1 MKTAAIYARV
11 SSDQQKESKTIESQI
26 EALLS
31 FACEKGCVVPEEY
44 IFKDEGY
51 SGAILVR
58 PGLEKIRD
66 LSAEGS
72 IQVVLIYSPDRLSRN
87 YAYQVVLLDEF
98 VSYGTEVLF
107 VNSPKAET
115 PEEALLLQ
123 FQGMIAEYE
132 RALIKE
138 RSRRGKRSKAKAG
151 IINVLGGAPFGYK
164 YIRKTPQTTASYE
177 IIEEQALIVREI
189 FKLYTE
195 EFLSLRAIAKEL
207 GNRQIKSRKGN
218 VCWQA
223 TTIRNILSNAAYIGK
238 AYFSKTER
246 TERKRITK
254 GLRAKGG
261 YSAKNHCR
269 KQRSPEEWI
278 EIAVPPIISSE
289 IFELAQER
297 LKNNKLQSQR
307 NTIETSLLQGLLV
320 CNECG
325 YSLHRVSSGSSKR
338 KIYYYRC
345 GGADSSRFGKAKK
358 CNCRPVRQDYLDELV
373 WQSILELLKEPKLIE
388 AEIDKRMEQAKNSQ
402 PIINQKGLL
411 EKQKA
416 SLAQAMDKLLDAYQ
430 EGLVEIA
437 ELRKR
442 MPELQK
448 RLNITAK
455 ELESLQASQLTLDNR
470 LQLLNVN
477 SFVEQLHKNSSVLD
491 VKEKRK
497 IMKLLV
503 KEIFVGTD
511 SINIK
516 HSIPLKEIENT
527 DKTKSYQLCTYHQLS
542 WCGLYHKT

>member
-1 MKTAAIYARV
+1 MKTAAIYTRV
-11 SSDQQKESKTIESQI
+11 SSDQQKESKTIESQV

-31 FACEKGCVVPEEY
+31 FACEKGCVVGGEY

-51 SGAILVR
+51 SGGNLLR

-72 IQVVLIYSPDRLSRN
+72 IQAVLIYSPDRLSRN
-87 YAYQVVLLDEF
+87 YAYQVLLLDEF
-98 VSYGTEVLF
+98 ASHGTEVLF

-151 IINVLGGAPFGYK
+151 IINVLGGAPFGYE
-164 YIRKTPQTTASYE
+164 YIRKTPQSTASYE
-177 IIEEQALIVREI
+177 IIEEQAVIVREI
-189 FKLYTE
+189 FKLYTQ

-207 GNRQIKSRKGN
+207 GNRQIKTRKGN

-223 TTIRNILSNAAYIGK
+223 TTIRNLLSNAAYMGK
-238 AYFSKTER
+238 AYFSKTECSQ
-246 TERKRITK
+246 RKRMTK

-261 YSAKNHCR
+261 YSARNYCR
-269 KQRSPEEWI
+269 KQRASEEWI
-278 EIAVPPIISSE
+278 EIGVPAIIGTE
-289 IFELAQER
+289 IFELARQR
-297 LKNNKLQSQR
+297 LKINKVQSAR

-320 CNECG
+320 CSECG
-325 YSLHRVSSGSSKR
+325 YSLHRVSSNSSKR

-358 CNCRPVRQDYLDELV
+358 CRCRAVRQDYVDELV
-373 WQSILELLKEPKLIE
+373 WQNILELLKDPRLIE
-388 AEIDKRMEQAKNSQ
+388 AEINKRTEQAKNAH
-402 PIINQKGLL
+402 PAVNQKELL

-416 SLAQAMDKLLDAYQ
+416 NLLQAVDKLLDAYQ
-430 EGLVEIA
+430 EGLVEMA

-442 MPELQK
+442 MPDLQK
-448 RLNITAK
+448 RLGTTVK
-455 ELESLQASQLTLDNR
+455 ELENLQAYQLSLDNR

-477 SFVEQLHKNSSVLD
+477 SFAEQLQKNSTLLD

-497 IMKLLV
+497 IIKLLV
-503 KEIFVGTD
+503 KEIVVGTD
-511 SINIK
+511 SIHIK
-516 HSIPLKEIENT
+516 HSIPLKEIENA
-527 DKTKSYQLCTYHQLS
+527 DKTKSYQLCTYHQ
-542 WCGLYHKT
+542 